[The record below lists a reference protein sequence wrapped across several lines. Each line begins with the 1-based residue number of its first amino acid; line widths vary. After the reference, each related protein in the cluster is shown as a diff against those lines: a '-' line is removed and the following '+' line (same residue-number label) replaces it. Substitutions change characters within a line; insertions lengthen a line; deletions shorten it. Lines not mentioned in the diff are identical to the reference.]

1 MNYGYIYFIIS
12 CSILLLSIIN
22 INIGPIVS
30 LAIGSD
36 WKNLNCDLLSDEFD
50 EVKKEETDM
59 DDDTE
64 KYIYKYP
71 INLCKRRKGMY
82 AMEYTAFIYDITFG
96 FVCSSLGLIH
106 LLGNKLELVQ
116 KTTLIGIISGILG
129 FCLTFIYIV
138 FNGLV
143 FTNDYYELGQIDLF
157 LSIGVYKRNGNGV
170 FAELD
175 DYGYYKCLDYDRPE
189 NVYALFAK
197 YSNYLKKQYSY
208 NKDLYLAYRNDP
220 EVREC
225 TADYYFSDCFYDE
238 GYVFD
243 IFTYEDNNGVTH
255 QCTKLY
261 LTPYGED
268 GLKNVSEK
276 FVTTLIF
283 SILICLCYVG
293 LIVFGIL
300 LYYTPIF

>member
-64 KYIYKYP
+64 NYNYKYP

-116 KTTLIGIISGILG
+116 ITTLIGIISGILG

-143 FTNDYYELGQIDLF
+143 FTNDYYELSQYDLF
-157 LSIGVYKRNGNGV
+157 LSIGIYKRNGNGV
-170 FAELD
+170 FAKLD
-175 DYGYYKCLDYDRPE
+175 DYGYYKCLEYDGPE

-197 YSNYLKKQYSY
+197 YSDYLKKQYSY
-208 NKDLYLAYRNDP
+208 NKDLYLAFRNKP
-220 EVREC
+220 EVSGC
-225 TADYYFSDCFYDE
+225 AADEYFSECFYDE

-243 IFTYEDNNGVTH
+243 ILTYKDNNGVTH
-255 QCTKLY
+255 QCTELY
-261 LTPYGED
+261 LTPFGTDEI
-268 GLKNVSEK
+268 KNISEK
-276 FVTTLIF
+276 FITTLIF

>member
-22 INIGPIVS
+22 INIGPIVT

-36 WKNLNCDLLSDEFD
+36 WKNLNCDLLTDIFD
-50 EVKKEETDM
+50 EIKKEYRELDE
-59 DDDTE
+59 DSE

-106 LLGNKLELVQ
+106 ILGNKLELVQ

-143 FTNDYYELGQIDLF
+143 FTNDFYETKEEDLF
-157 LSIGVYKRNGNGV
+157 LNIGIFKRDSDGA

-175 DYGYYKCLDYDRPE
+175 EYGFYKCSHYDRPE
-189 NVYALFAK
+189 NVYSLFAK
-197 YSNYLKKQYSY
+197 YSDYLKKQYSY
-208 NKDLYLAYRNDP
+208 NKDLYLAYIKEP
-220 EVREC
+220 EVRGC
-225 TADYYFSDCFYDE
+225 TADYYFSDCFYEE

-243 IFTYEDNNGVTH
+243 ILTYTDDNGVTH

-261 LTPYGED
+261 LIPFGTDE
-268 GLKNVSEK
+268 LKNISEK
-276 FVTTLIF
+276 FITTLIF
-283 SILICLCYVG
+283 SIIICLCYVG

-300 LYYTPIF
+300 LYYIPIF